1 MNELTGEI
9 QDYWTNRSESYSKVN
24 KDELACAQKSR
35 WLKAI
40 EKRINN
46 KSSNTCKV
54 LDIGT
59 GPGFFSIILAEAGY
73 AVTAVDFTQAMLNEA
88 KSNAGIFADKICFK
102 TMDAQNLDFDDNT
115 FDVIVTRNLTW
126 NLQKPEQAYKEWM
139 RVLKKDG
146 ILLNF
151 DANWYCYIDNE
162 EKRLQYEADRNRA
175 AEYQVEDFYE
185 GTDIESMEEIARKL
199 PLSNITRPSWDKK
212 ILLKSGASDVQL
224 DLNVWEEVWSE
235 DEKIN
240 YTTTPMFLILAKK

>member
-1 MNELTGEI
+1 MSTI
-9 QDYWTNRSESYSKVN
+9 QYTSGLLKESIH
-24 KDELACAQKSR
+24 L
-35 WLKAI
+35 
-40 EKRINN
+40 
-46 KSSNTCKV
+46 
-54 LDIGT
+54 
-59 GPGFFSIILAEAGY
+59 
-73 AVTAVDFTQAMLNEA
+73 
-88 KSNAGIFADKICFK
+88 IFADKICFK